1 MRSRF
6 LALQLSVDL
15 VRVCRPLVEKIAK
28 RDRKLEDQLRRALTS
43 CPLNLSEGS
52 RRTGN
57 DRRRHYRIAGG
68 SLSEAQ
74 TALLVAEA
82 WRYLE
87 RSETREAL
95 TATDRLLGI
104 LWPLT
109 R

>member
-6 LALQLSVDL
+6 IALQLSVDL

-52 RRTGN
+52 RRAGI
-57 DRRRHYRIAGG
+57 DRRRHYRIASG